1 MFNTLKYYI
10 YNDLLLLPERMKIE
24 KFEKLAAN
32 LHDKTEYVIH
42 IKNLKQELNHRL
54 IMKKVHRM
62 IKLNQKAWLK
72 PQTDMSTKIR
82 QKTKNLF

>member
-1 MFNTLKYYI
+1 M
-10 YNDLLLLPERMKIE
+10 
-24 KFEKLAAN
+24 
-32 LHDKTEYVIH
+32 H

>member
-32 LHDKTEYVIH
+32 LHDKTEYVRH

-72 PQTDMSTKIR
+72 P
-82 QKTKNLF
+82 

>member
-1 MFNTLKYYI
+1 M
-10 YNDLLLLPERMKIE
+10 
-24 KFEKLAAN
+24 
-32 LHDKTEYVIH
+32 HDKTEYVIH

-82 QKTKNLF
+82 QKTKNLFRERFFKAGD

>member
-1 MFNTLKYYI
+1 M
-10 YNDLLLLPERMKIE
+10 
-24 KFEKLAAN
+24 
-32 LHDKTEYVIH
+32 HDKTEYVIH

-82 QKTKNLF
+82 QKTKNLFWERFFKAGD

>member
-1 MFNTLKYYI
+1 M
-10 YNDLLLLPERMKIE
+10 
-24 KFEKLAAN
+24 
-32 LHDKTEYVIH
+32 HDKTEYVIH